1 MLATTGP
8 NQAYEQPRKGVAR
21 RYTRVQSA
29 SAPSLSVGGGRLN
42 SL

>member
-8 NQAYEQPRKGVAR
+8 NQVYEQPRKGVAR
-21 RYTRVQSA
+21 RYTRIQSA
-29 SAPSLSVGGGRLN
+29 STPSLSVRGGRLN